1 MRTAAAWCLLLPC
14 AAAFAPAPPPESRRR
29 ALTTRSAGAGELLA
43 EVRDLARL
51 RPTRDDIVRLSD
63 ACDAGDGAL
72 RFLRRRKRYGLLAE
86 LLKRDAAAYAD
97 VAGWLH
103 GACGVGRDQLPNLE
117 RVPLAAA
124 PPPAVDDLVPD
135 CTLTNKTFAETPLD
149 AFLLQFTRDRY
160 AEHTPGPAFRSRQA
174 GILGLL
180 EEMRVLMLD
189 ERGTDAAQ
197 QDLVIRVLLDLM
209 TPALPP
215 FYRLF
220 MGGLVPSAERGDPA
234 WLVDLAA
241 RQSLR
246 RPGERWLGGRGPPPY
261 APLLT
266 SVVAPFVFGFLVGPG
281 RVNRRGDGA
290 RGGLVVDKCK
300 FLQESNCKGLC
311 LHQCKRPAERLF
323 DDLGVPLR
331 VAPNFETQECQ
342 WSWGVAAPAPEADD
356 AWPDNC
362 LAGCPNRKL
371 LPAAGRRE
379 C

>member
-1 MRTAAAWCLLLPC
+1 MRTAAAWCLLLPS
-14 AAAFAPAPPPESRRR
+14 AAAFAPAPPPDSRRR

-246 RPGERWLGGRGPPPY
+246 RPGERWVGGRGPPPY

-300 FLQESNCKGLC
+300 FLQESNCKGHY
-311 LHQCKRPAERLF
+311 HQFLF
-323 DDLGVPLR
+323 L
-331 VAPNFETQECQ
+331 
-342 WSWGVAAPAPEADD
+342 
-356 AWPDNC
+356 
-362 LAGCPNRKL
+362 
-371 LPAAGRRE
+371 
-379 C
+379 